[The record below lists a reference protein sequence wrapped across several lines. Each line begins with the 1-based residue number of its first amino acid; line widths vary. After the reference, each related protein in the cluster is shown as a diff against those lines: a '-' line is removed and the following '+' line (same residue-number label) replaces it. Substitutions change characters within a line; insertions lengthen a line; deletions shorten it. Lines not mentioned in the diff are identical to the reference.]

1 MSSKKIIKY
10 QDAKD
15 DYLLNLKEDD
25 WDFYW
30 NASDKE
36 IEKDFLYH
44 CSMYDD
50 IKHIKGT
57 NEQPEN
63 RFKKQMC
70 SLQTRYFLWKW

>member
-1 MSSKKIIKY
+1 MKKQKLIEY

-15 DYLLNLKEDD
+15 DYLLNLKEDN

-30 NASDKE
+30 NATDKE

-50 IKHIKGT
+50 LKHIK
-57 NEQPEN
+57 
-63 RFKKQMC
+63 KKG
-70 SLQTRYFLWKW
+70 

>member
-1 MSSKKIIKY
+1 MTNNRKDNMKKLIEY

-30 NASDKE
+30 NATDEE

-50 IKHIKGT
+50 TKHITKKG
-57 NEQPEN
+57 
-63 RFKKQMC
+63 R
-70 SLQTRYFLWKW
+70 RV

>member
-1 MSSKKIIKY
+1 MEVKVIEY

-30 NASDKE
+30 NATDEE
-36 IEKDFLYH
+36 IEKDFLYY

-50 IKHIKGT
+50 LKHIK
-57 NEQPEN
+57 
-63 RFKKQMC
+63 K
-70 SLQTRYFLWKW
+70 

>member
-1 MSSKKIIKY
+1 MKVIEY

-30 NASDKE
+30 NATDEE

-50 IKHIKGT
+50 LKHIK
-57 NEQPEN
+57 ESEE
-63 RFKKQMC
+63 K
-70 SLQTRYFLWKW
+70 

>member
-1 MSSKKIIKY
+1 MKKIEY

-30 NASDKE
+30 NATDEE

-50 IKHIKGT
+50 LKHIK
-57 NEQPEN
+57 
-63 RFKKQMC
+63 
-70 SLQTRYFLWKW
+70 KWINNYKNKI

>member
-1 MSSKKIIKY
+1 MNKLIEY

-57 NEQPEN
+57 NE
-63 RFKKQMC
+63 
-70 SLQTRYFLWKW
+70 

>member
-1 MSSKKIIKY
+1 MNKQIERENKMKKIEY

-30 NASDKE
+30 NATDEE
-36 IEKDFLYH
+36 IERDFLYH

-50 IKHIKGT
+50 LKHIK
-57 NEQPEN
+57 
-63 RFKKQMC
+63 K
-70 SLQTRYFLWKW
+70 

>member
-1 MSSKKIIKY
+1 MTNNRKDNMKKLIEY

-30 NASDKE
+30 NATDEE

-50 IKHIKGT
+50 LKHIK
-57 NEQPEN
+57 ESEE
-63 RFKKQMC
+63 K
-70 SLQTRYFLWKW
+70 